1 MVNSIARGCLGKSS
15 VAPAFITPLESSL
28 WRCPGGGRAQAFLNT
43 LELDVAESKR
53 LFDLLDDGGGNVHV
67 EDFVQGAMRLKGQAR
82 SLDVI
87 TIMRDCSGILRRL
100 DRLCQSVNALHAGEC
115 VQMPVGAV
123 SQAAPRAK
131 SSVRHSGRCWWGEAW
146 NPEGQQ
152 MALWTRLG
160 TFCPRCW

>member
-1 MVNSIARGCLGKSS
+1 MAMASQDLEMTVHEKMKQKQECADSLRGFFH
-15 VAPAFITPLESSL
+15 VADVSGDDRLTWEEFEGILQSPQI
-28 WRCPGGGRAQAFLNT
+28 QAFLNT

-131 SSVRHSGRCWWGEAW
+131 SSVR
-146 NPEGQQ
+146 
-152 MALWTRLG
+152 
-160 TFCPRCW
+160 